1 MLIRLQDMEDD
12 KKIFVDWLKKLIKID
27 GVITGRKLAE
37 KVNVDPSTISGY
49 LTGRT
54 QGPDLPL
61 RLKICEIIGV
71 EYKKII
77 SDSFNKPDPTT
88 SFSPHEDSDMLER
101 YEMLKEIN
109 ALLKKENSRLEKKVA
124 ELKGRQSE
132 KTLGE
137 DQVCKKC
144 GG

>member
-1 MLIRLQDMEDD
+1 
-12 KKIFVDWLKKLIKID
+12 
-27 GVITGRKLAE
+27 
-37 KVNVDPSTISGY
+37 
-49 LTGRT
+49 
-54 QGPDLPL
+54 
-61 RLKICEIIGV
+61 
-71 EYKKII
+71 
-77 SDSFNKPDPTT
+77 
-88 SFSPHEDSDMLER
+88 
-101 YEMLKEIN
+101 MLKEIN